1 MFGYKGKCVGLVYKL
16 SWWFGVSMKPKFWFC
31 LVTVGLE
38 ALKLPQELVERAF
51 PVGFG
56 ARLEILFCPPLLGLS
71 PVEPC
76 KKCLT
81 MLL

>member
-1 MFGYKGKCVGLVYKL
+1 
-16 SWWFGVSMKPKFWFC
+16 

-56 ARLEILFCPPLLGLS
+56 ARLEILFCPPSPPGLN
-71 PVEPC
+71 PVQPC
-76 KKCLT
+76 KKCLM

>member
-1 MFGYKGKCVGLVYKL
+1 
-16 SWWFGVSMKPKFWFC
+16 MKPKFWFC

-56 ARLEILFCPPLLGLS
+56 ARLEILFCPPAG
-71 PVEPC
+71 PEPSRT
-76 KKCLT
+76 L
-81 MLL
+81 